1 MLLCG
6 RIFSLQGKI
15 FVVDAANLRR
25 FPVET
30 PRMPNQSPVITD
42 KSLSSEILAQFF
54 SIYIFT
60 LVAHSIE
67 PNSIRGKS
75 RPSAII
81 KGSFSTKRK
90 RSKVTLLTEKITTRY
105 ILILFCQQR
114 LHTTIFRFFF
124 FFFLNIIHWPI
135 MYYSIQYTHVN

>member
-1 MLLCG
+1 
-6 RIFSLQGKI
+6 
-15 FVVDAANLRR
+15 
-25 FPVET
+25 
-30 PRMPNQSPVITD
+30 MPNQSPVITD

-81 KGSFSTKRK
+81 KASKGLSRQSGSAAK
-90 RSKVTLLTEKITTRY
+90 
-105 ILILFCQQR
+105 
-114 LHTTIFRFFF
+114 
-124 FFFLNIIHWPI
+124 
-135 MYYSIQYTHVN
+135 

>member
-1 MLLCG
+1 
-6 RIFSLQGKI
+6 
-15 FVVDAANLRR
+15 
-25 FPVET
+25 
-30 PRMPNQSPVITD
+30 MPNQSPVITD

-81 KGSFSTKRK
+81 NIKASKGLSRQSGSAAK
-90 RSKVTLLTEKITTRY
+90 
-105 ILILFCQQR
+105 
-114 LHTTIFRFFF
+114 
-124 FFFLNIIHWPI
+124 
-135 MYYSIQYTHVN
+135 